1 MSNYAGTHES
11 NCKCKESPIRD
22 VQLAHAYVPFQK
34 LCSLLS
40 PQESLR
46 VGTAFPELFSPYRK
60 REYVNLEQGT
70 DGRKGGRRH
79 E

>member
-1 MSNYAGTHES
+1 MNNYAGTYDS

-22 VQLAHAYVPFQK
+22 VELAHAYVPFQK
-34 LCSLLS
+34 FCSLLS
-40 PQESLR
+40 PLESLG

-60 REYVNLEQGT
+60 REYVNVEQGT
-70 DGRKGGRRH
+70 DGRKEGRCH